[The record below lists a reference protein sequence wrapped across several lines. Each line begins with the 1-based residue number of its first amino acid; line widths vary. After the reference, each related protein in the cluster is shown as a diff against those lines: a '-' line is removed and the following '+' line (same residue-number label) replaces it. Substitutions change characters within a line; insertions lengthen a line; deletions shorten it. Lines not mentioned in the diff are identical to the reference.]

1 MNKWRNGYE
10 NESEFA
16 TTYYIQPG
24 CWMYIGGGLIDEK
37 VYATGNPPYEQIL
50 YINENNTVTQNDK
63 DPGLQ
68 VDTSGL
74 LKDGNFTYDTG
85 DKLSKE
91 KRGLI
96 IMNSKKDLNSYTVRA
111 TLGADSSKTM
121 ADYQKS
127 DYQTVLLE
135 PKYNGATIRDVNLQV
150 DGLLAHRYGR
160 GEGVYGIYSSGAMSL
175 DNLTIKSDL
184 TNAIKDSGIVNT
196 NAYFIGKGTT
206 NIGNL
211 YIDTKLDPNS
221 TTGASIA
228 HNGLYADGGAVIN
241 VTGNTYINDHIATGT
256 HEGYDN
262 KYDSNTK
269 GNVNTISKNDAVSA
283 KHGGGSTVNINAKKD
298 GTILNPKNTVQIYGN
313 LDAKEGT
320 IRVGFSGKD
329 SYWYGAGVGLI
340 NYTEATQTYG
350 DVLPDSQLQVTL
362 ADGAKWV
369 PDIMLRGKDEQ
380 GLDTR
385 SNYLSA
391 ITLDKGGTIDT
402 HAYNVHTEDKDT
414 VNNLVLYN
422 LKSNKGTFVMDASGA
437 KVNNAYRNAGT
448 DFFTIKAGS
457 GLVYVQPADIS
468 ALKGVSPDNPVR
480 FADAASGI
488 TFKAI
493 TKTSDIS
500 DGALFDYTPVI
511 DKNVVADRFSSKGN
525 DWYFV
530 DYSEN
535 PTDNIKIPVAAAS
548 AVHGDL
554 LSHRNIDTLNQRLG
568 ELRDYSDTEDG
579 VWFRMKSGETESD
592 KYGHYNYRWNFYQ
605 LGYDRTVADNQNGK
619 WHIGGAF
626 HSTMGDVDYHHGDGD
641 MRSYGGSLYAGW
653 AGSKGHYMD
662 YVLSYSHYNN
672 KYDIYHDGMKAANA
686 DYSDHA
692 WMVSAEYG
700 RKFDMGGQWFI
711 EPQSQLVYGKSGGS
725 DYTLSNGVKVHS
737 DGEDSLIGRLG
748 FRLGR
753 SFATLKGQEPN
764 QIYLKFNAL
773 HEFSG
778 DWDMDILGTDASYYQ
793 HCDGGDTWYTFGL
806 GGKVSLTDNTVFYG
820 DIEKSFGGDVT
831 TKWQFNAGLRF
842 LW

>member
-1 MNKWRNGYE
+1 MKNGRNLRRLILF
-10 NESEFA
+10 SLVA
-16 TTYYIQPG
+16 G
-24 CWMYIGGGLIDEK
+24 CTLGGLVSGD
-37 VYATGNPPYEQIL
+37 VYADGYPPYEQIL
-50 YINENNTVTQNDK
+50 YINENNTVTQHDT
-63 DPGLQ
+63 DPHLQ

-85 DKLSKE
+85 DRLSKE

-150 DGLLAHRYGR
+150 DGLLAHKYG
-160 GEGVYGIYSSGAMSL
+160 GGVGVYGIYSSGAMSL

-184 TNAIKDSGIVNT
+184 TNAIKDNGIVNT
-196 NAYFIGKGTT
+196 NAYFIYKGTT

-211 YIDTKLDPNS
+211 YIDTKLDPKS

-228 HNGLYADGGAVIN
+228 HNGLYADQGAVIN
-241 VTGNTYINDHIATGT
+241 VTGNTYINDYIATGT

-262 KYDSNTK
+262 EYEIDTK

-283 KHGGGSTVNINAKKD
+283 KHGVGSTVNINANED
-298 GTILNPKNTVQIYGN
+298 GTILNPENTVQIYGN
-313 LDAKEGT
+313 LDAKKGT

-340 NYTEATQTYG
+340 NYDEATQTYG
-350 DVLPDSQLQVTL
+350 DVRDDSRLQVTL

-369 PDIMLRGKDEQ
+369 PDIMLRGKDAQ

-391 ITLDKGGTIDT
+391 ITLDKGGIIDT

-422 LKSNKGTFVMDASGA
+422 LESHEGTVVMDASGA
-437 KVNNAYRNAGT
+437 KVNSTYRNAGT
-448 DFFTIKAGS
+448 DFFTIKDGS

-468 ALKGVSPDNPVR
+468 ALKGVNPANPVR

-511 DKNVVADRFSSKGN
+511 DKNIESERFGTNGN

-530 DYSEN
+530 DYAEN
-535 PTDNIKIPVAAAS
+535 PTDNI
-548 AVHGDL
+548 
-554 LSHRNIDTLNQRLG
+554 Q
-568 ELRDYSDTEDG
+568 
-579 VWFRMKSGETESD
+579 
-592 KYGHYNYRWNFYQ
+592 
-605 LGYDRTVADNQNGK
+605 
-619 WHIGGAF
+619 
-626 HSTMGDVDYHHGDGD
+626 
-641 MRSYGGSLYAGW
+641 
-653 AGSKGHYMD
+653 
-662 YVLSYSHYNN
+662 
-672 KYDIYHDGMKAANA
+672 
-686 DYSDHA
+686 
-692 WMVSAEYG
+692 
-700 RKFDMGGQWFI
+700 
-711 EPQSQLVYGKSGGS
+711 
-725 DYTLSNGVKVHS
+725 
-737 DGEDSLIGRLG
+737 DSCSRCL
-748 FRLGR
+748 
-753 SFATLKGQEPN
+753 
-764 QIYLKFNAL
+764 
-773 HEFSG
+773 
-778 DWDMDILGTDASYYQ
+778 
-793 HCDGGDTWYTFGL
+793 CCTW
-806 GGKVSLTDNTVFYG
+806 
-820 DIEKSFGGDVT
+820 
-831 TKWQFNAGLRF
+831 
-842 LW
+842 

>member
-1 MNKWRNGYE
+1 MKSGRNLRRLILF
-10 NESEFA
+10 SLVA
-16 TTYYIQPG
+16 G
-24 CWMYIGGGLIDEK
+24 CALGGLGSGD
-37 VYATGNPPYEQIL
+37 VYAAGEPPYEQIL
-50 YINENNTVTQNDK
+50 YIKGDDTVTQNDT
-63 DPGLQ
+63 DPSLQ

-91 KRGLI
+91 KRGLV
-96 IMNSKKDLNSYTVRA
+96 IMNSKKNLNSYTVRA
-111 TLGADSSKTM
+111 TLGADSSMTM
-121 ADYQKS
+121 ADYGKS
-127 DYQTVLLE
+127 DYQTILLE
-135 PKYNGATIRDVNLQV
+135 SGNTAIHDVNLQV
-150 DGLLAHRYGR
+150 DGLLSHRYG
-160 GEGVYGIYSSGAMSL
+160 GSGVYGIYSGGGNQF

-184 TNAIKDSGIVNT
+184 KNAIKDSGIVNT
-196 NAYFIGKGTT
+196 NAYFIGKETT
-206 NIGNL
+206 QIGNL
-211 YIDTKLDPNS
+211 YIDTKLDPNN
-221 TTGASIA
+221 TTGRSIA
-228 HNGLYADGGAVIN
+228 HNGLYADQGAVIN

-256 HEGYDN
+256 HDGYDN
-262 KYDSNTK
+262 EYDIDTK

-283 KHGGGSTVNINAKKD
+283 KHGGGSTININAKED
-298 GTILNPKNTVQIYGN
+298 GTILNPDNTVQIYGN
-313 LDAKEGT
+313 LDAKAGT
-320 IRVGFSGKD
+320 IRIGFSGKD

-340 NYTEATQTYG
+340 NYDEATQTYG
-350 DVLPDSQLQVTL
+350 AVRDDSQLQVTL

-369 PDIMLRGKDEQ
+369 PDIMLRGKDAQ

-391 ITLDKGGTIDT
+391 ITLDKGGIIDT
-402 HAYNVHTEDKDT
+402 HAYNVHTEDTDT
-414 VNNLVLYN
+414 VNTLVLYN
-422 LKSNKGTFVMDASGA
+422 LKSNEGTVVMDASGA
-437 KVNNAYRNAGT
+437 KVNSTYRNAGT
-448 DFFTIKAGS
+448 DFFTIKDGS

-511 DKNVVADRFSSKGN
+511 DKNVVSDRFGTNGN

-535 PTDNIKIPVAAAS
+535 PTDNIKVPVAAAS
-548 AVHGDL
+548 AIHGDL
-554 LSHRNIDTLNQRLG
+554 LSHRKIDTLNQRLG

-605 LGYDRTVADNQNGK
+605 LGYDRTVADHQNGK

-626 HSTMGDVDYHHGDGD
+626 HSAMGDVDYHHGDGD

-672 KYDIYHDGMKAANA
+672 KYNIYHDGMKAADA

-700 RKFDMGGQWFI
+700 RKFDMGGEWFI

-753 SFATLKGQEPN
+753 SFATPKGQEPN
-764 QIYLKFNAL
+764 QIYVKFNAL

-778 DWDMDILGTDASYYQ
+778 DWDMALWGTDASYYQ

-806 GGKVSLTDNTVFYG
+806 GGKVSLTDNTVLYG
-820 DIEKSFGGDVT
+820 DVEKSFGGDVT

>member
-1 MNKWRNGYE
+1 MHMKSGRNLRRLILF
-10 NESEFA
+10 SLVA
-16 TTYYIQPG
+16 G
-24 CWMYIGGGLIDEK
+24 CTLGGLGSVD
-37 VYATGNPPYEQIL
+37 VYADGYPPYEQIL
-50 YINENNTVTQNDK
+50 YINENNTVTQHDT
-63 DPGLQ
+63 DPNLK

-91 KRGLI
+91 KRGLV
-96 IMNSKKDLNSYTVRA
+96 IMNSKKNLNSYTVRA
-111 TLGADSSKTM
+111 TLGADSSMTM
-121 ADYQKS
+121 ADYGNS
-127 DYQTVLLE
+127 DYQTILLE
-135 PKYNGATIRDVNLQV
+135 SGNTAIHDVNLQV
-150 DGLLAHRYGR
+150 DGLLSHRYG
-160 GEGVYGIYSSGAMSL
+160 GSGVYGIYSGGGNQF

-184 TNAIKDSGIVNT
+184 KNAIKDSGIVNT

-206 NIGNL
+206 QIGNL
-211 YIDTKLDPNS
+211 YIDTKLDPNN
-221 TTGASIA
+221 TTGRSIA
-228 HNGLYADGGAVIN
+228 HNGLYADQGAVIN

-256 HEGYDN
+256 HDGYDN
-262 KYDSNTK
+262 EYDIDTK

-283 KHGGGSTVNINAKKD
+283 KHGGGSTININAKED
-298 GTILNPKNTVQIYGN
+298 GTILNPDNTVQIYGN
-313 LDAKEGT
+313 LDAKAGT
-320 IRVGFSGKD
+320 IRIGFSGKD

-340 NYTEATQTYG
+340 NYDEATQTYG
-350 DVLPDSQLQVTL
+350 AVRDDSQLQVTL

-369 PDIMLRGKDEQ
+369 PDIMLRGKDAQ

-391 ITLDKGGTIDT
+391 ITLDKGGIIDT
-402 HAYNVHTEDKDT
+402 HAYNVHTEDTDT

-422 LKSNKGTFVMDASGA
+422 LKSNEGTVVMDASGA
-437 KVNNAYRNAGT
+437 KVNSAYRNAGT
-448 DFFTIKAGS
+448 DFFTIKDGS

-511 DKNVVADRFSSKGN
+511 DKNVVPTTFGTQGN

-535 PTDNIKIPVAAAS
+535 PTDNIKVPVAAAS

-605 LGYDRTVADNQNGK
+605 LGYDRTVADHQNGK

-626 HSTMGDVDYHHGDGD
+626 HSAMGDVDYHHGDGD

-672 KYDIYHDGMKAANA
+672 KYNIYHDGMKAADA

-753 SFATLKGQEPN
+753 SFATPKGQEPN
-764 QIYLKFNAL
+764 QIYVKFNVL

-778 DWDMDILGTDASYYQ
+778 DWDMALWGTDASYYQ

-806 GGKVSLTDNTVFYG
+806 GGKVSLTDNTVLYG
-820 DIEKSFGGDVT
+820 DVEKSFGGDVT

>member
-1 MNKWRNGYE
+1 MKSGRNLRRLILF
-10 NESEFA
+10 SLVA
-16 TTYYIQPG
+16 G
-24 CWMYIGGGLIDEK
+24 CALGGLGSGD
-37 VYATGNPPYEQIL
+37 VYAAGEPPYEQIL
-50 YINENNTVTQNDK
+50 YIKGDDTVTQNDT
-63 DPGLQ
+63 DPSLQ

-91 KRGLI
+91 KRGLV
-96 IMNSKKDLNSYTVRA
+96 IMNSKKNLNSYTVRA
-111 TLGADSSKTM
+111 TLGADSSMTM
-121 ADYQKS
+121 ADYGKS
-127 DYQTVLLE
+127 DYQTILLE
-135 PKYNGATIRDVNLQV
+135 SGNTAIHDVNLQV
-150 DGLLAHRYGR
+150 DGLLSHRYG
-160 GEGVYGIYSSGAMSL
+160 GSGVYGIYSGGGNQF

-184 TNAIKDSGIVNT
+184 KNAIKDSGIVNT

-206 NIGNL
+206 QIGNL
-211 YIDTKLDPNS
+211 YIDTKLDPNN
-221 TTGASIA
+221 TTGRSIA
-228 HNGLYADGGAVIN
+228 HNGLYADQGAVIN

-256 HEGYDN
+256 HDGYDN
-262 KYDSNTK
+262 EYDIDTK

-283 KHGGGSTVNINAKKD
+283 KQGSGSTININAKED
-298 GTILNPKNTVQIYGN
+298 GTILNPDNTVQIYGN
-313 LDAKEGT
+313 LDAKKGT

-340 NYTEATQTYG
+340 NYDEATQTYG
-350 DVLPDSQLQVTL
+350 AVRNDSHLQVTL

-369 PDIMLRGKDEQ
+369 PDIMLRGKDAQE
-380 GLDTR
+380 LDTR
-385 SNYLSA
+385 SNYPSA
-391 ITLDKGGTIDT
+391 ITLDKGGIIDT
-402 HAYNVHTEDKDT
+402 HAYNVHTGDKDT

-422 LKSNKGTFVMDASGA
+422 LKSNEGTVVMDASGA
-437 KVNNAYRNAGT
+437 KVNSTYRNAGT
-448 DFFTIKAGS
+448 DFFTIKDGS

-480 FADAASGI
+480 FADAAAGI

-500 DGALFDYTPVI
+500 DGALFDYTPII
-511 DKNVVADRFSSKGN
+511 DKNIVSGRFGTNGN

-535 PTDNIKIPVAAAS
+535 PTDNIKVPVAAAS
-548 AVHGDL
+548 AIHGDL

-605 LGYDRTVADNQNGK
+605 LGYDRTVADHQNGK

-626 HSTMGDVDYHHGDGD
+626 HSAMGDVDYHHGDGD

-672 KYDIYHDGMKAANA
+672 KYNIYHDGMKAADA

-725 DYTLSNGVKVHS
+725 DYTLSNGVKVHD

-748 FRLGR
+748 FRLGK
-753 SFATLKGQEPN
+753 SFATPKGQEPN
-764 QIYLKFNAL
+764 QIYLKFNVL

-778 DWDMDILGTDASYYQ
+778 DWDMALWGTDASYYQ

-820 DIEKSFGGDVT
+820 DVEKSFGGDVT

>member
-1 MNKWRNGYE
+1 MKDKRNLRRLILF
-10 NESEFA
+10 SLVA
-16 TTYYIQPG
+16 G
-24 CWMYIGGGLIDEK
+24 CALGGLGSGD
-37 VYATGNPPYEQIL
+37 VYAAGEPPYEQIL
-50 YINENNTVTQNDK
+50 YIKGDDTVTQNDT
-63 DPGLQ
+63 DPSLQ

-91 KRGLI
+91 KRGLV
-96 IMNSKKDLNSYTVRA
+96 IMNSKKNLNSYTVRA
-111 TLGADSSKTM
+111 TLGADSSMTM
-121 ADYQKS
+121 ADYGKS
-127 DYQTVLLE
+127 DYQTILLE
-135 PKYNGATIRDVNLQV
+135 SGNTAIHDVNLQV
-150 DGLLAHRYGR
+150 DGLLSHRYG
-160 GEGVYGIYSSGAMSL
+160 GSGVYGIYSGGGNQF

-184 TNAIKDSGIVNT
+184 KNAIKDSGIVNT

-206 NIGNL
+206 QIGNL
-211 YIDTKLDPNS
+211 YIDTKLDPNN
-221 TTGASIA
+221 TTGRSIA
-228 HNGLYADGGAVIN
+228 HNGLYADQGAVIN

-256 HEGYDN
+256 HDGYDN
-262 KYDSNTK
+262 EYDIDTK

-283 KHGGGSTVNINAKKD
+283 KHGSGSTININAKED
-298 GTILNPKNTVQIYGN
+298 GTILNPEKTVQIYGN
-313 LDAKEGT
+313 LDAKAGT

-340 NYTEATQTYG
+340 KYDEATQTYG
-350 DVLPDSQLQVTL
+350 AVRDDSQLQVTL

-369 PDIMLRGKDEQ
+369 PDIMMRGKDAQ

-391 ITLDKGGTIDT
+391 ITLDKGGIIDT
-402 HAYNVHTEDKDT
+402 HAYNVHTEDTDT

-422 LKSNKGTFVMDASGA
+422 LKSNEGTVVMDASGA
-437 KVNNAYRNAGT
+437 KVNSTYRNAGT
-448 DFFTIKAGS
+448 DFFTIKDGS

-480 FADAASGI
+480 FADATAGI

-493 TKTSDIS
+493 TKASDIS

-511 DKNVVADRFSSKGN
+511 DKNVVSDRFGTNGN

-535 PTDNIKIPVAAAS
+535 PTDNIKVPVAAAS

-605 LGYDRTVADNQNGK
+605 LGYDRTVADHQNGK

-626 HSTMGDVDYHHGDGD
+626 HSAMGDVDYHHGDGD

-662 YVLSYSHYNN
+662 YVLSYSHYDN
-672 KYDIYHDGMKAANA
+672 KYNIYHDGMKAADA

-692 WMVSAEYG
+692 WMFSAEYG
-700 RKFDMGGQWFI
+700 RKFDMGGEWFI

-725 DYTLSNGVKVHS
+725 DYTLSNGVKVHD

-748 FRLGR
+748 FRLGK
-753 SFATLKGQEPN
+753 SFATPKGQEPN

-778 DWDMDILGTDASYYQ
+778 DWDMALWGTDASYYQ

-806 GGKVSLTDNTVFYG
+806 GGKVSLTDNAVFYG
-820 DIEKSFGGDVT
+820 DVEKSFGGDVT

>member
-1 MNKWRNGYE
+1 MKNGRNLRRLILF
-10 NESEFA
+10 SLVA
-16 TTYYIQPG
+16 G
-24 CWMYIGGGLIDEK
+24 CTLGGLVSGD
-37 VYATGNPPYEQIL
+37 VYADGYPPYEQIL
-50 YINENNTVTQNDK
+50 YINENNTVTQHDTA
-63 DPGLQ
+63 PHLQ

-85 DKLSKE
+85 DRLSKE

-135 PKYNGATIRDVNLQV
+135 PKYNDATIRDVNLQV
-150 DGLLAHRYGR
+150 DGLLAHKYG
-160 GEGVYGIYSSGAMSL
+160 GGVGVYGIYSSGAMSL

-228 HNGLYADGGAVIN
+228 HNGLYADHADQADQGAVIN
-241 VTGNTYINDHIATGT
+241 VTGNTYINDYIATGT

-262 KYDSNTK
+262 EYEIDTK

-283 KHGGGSTVNINAKKD
+283 KHGGGSTVNINANED
-298 GTILNPKNTVQIYGN
+298 GTILNPENTVQIYGN
-313 LDAKEGT
+313 LDAKKGT

-340 NYTEATQTYG
+340 NYDEATQTYG
-350 DVLPDSQLQVTL
+350 DVRDDSQLQVTL

-369 PDIMLRGKDEQ
+369 PDIMLRGKDAQ

-391 ITLDKGGTIDT
+391 ITLDKGGIIDT

-422 LKSNKGTFVMDASGA
+422 LKSHEGTVVMDASGA
-437 KVNNAYRNAGT
+437 KVNSTYRNAGT
-448 DFFTIKAGS
+448 DFFTIKDGS

-480 FADAASGI
+480 FADAAAGI

-511 DKNVVADRFSSKGN
+511 DKNIVSDRFGTNGN

-530 DYSEN
+530 DYAEN
-535 PTDNIKIPVAAAS
+535 RRIIS
-548 AVHGDL
+548 
-554 LSHRNIDTLNQRLG
+554 
-568 ELRDYSDTEDG
+568 
-579 VWFRMKSGETESD
+579 
-592 KYGHYNYRWNFYQ
+592 
-605 LGYDRTVADNQNGK
+605 
-619 WHIGGAF
+619 
-626 HSTMGDVDYHHGDGD
+626 
-641 MRSYGGSLYAGW
+641 
-653 AGSKGHYMD
+653 
-662 YVLSYSHYNN
+662 
-672 KYDIYHDGMKAANA
+672 
-686 DYSDHA
+686 
-692 WMVSAEYG
+692 
-700 RKFDMGGQWFI
+700 
-711 EPQSQLVYGKSGGS
+711 
-725 DYTLSNGVKVHS
+725 
-737 DGEDSLIGRLG
+737 
-748 FRLGR
+748 
-753 SFATLKGQEPN
+753 
-764 QIYLKFNAL
+764 
-773 HEFSG
+773 
-778 DWDMDILGTDASYYQ
+778 
-793 HCDGGDTWYTFGL
+793 
-806 GGKVSLTDNTVFYG
+806 
-820 DIEKSFGGDVT
+820 
-831 TKWQFNAGLRF
+831 RF
-842 LW
+842 L

>member
-1 MNKWRNGYE
+1 MHMKNGRNLRRLILF
-10 NESEFA
+10 SLVA
-16 TTYYIQPG
+16 G
-24 CWMYIGGGLIDEK
+24 CTLGGLVSGD
-37 VYATGNPPYEQIL
+37 VYANENPPYEQIL
-50 YINENNTVTQNDK
+50 HINEDNTVTQDK
-63 DPGLQ
+63 DPYPK

-96 IMNSKKDLNSYTVRA
+96 IWNSQKNLKSYKVHA
-111 TLGADSSKTM
+111 TLGADSSKTVN
-121 ADYQKS
+121 DYKKS

-135 PKYNGATIRDVNLQV
+135 PTCDGTTIHDVNLQV
-150 DGLLAHRYGR
+150 DGLLAHRYG
-160 GEGVYGIYSSGAMSL
+160 GNGVYGIYSGGAMSL
-175 DNLTIKSDL
+175 DNLAIKSDL

-221 TTGASIA
+221 TTGLSIA
-228 HNGLYADGGAVIN
+228 HNGLYADYGAVIN
-241 VTGNTYINDHIATGT
+241 VTGNTYINDYIATGT

-262 KYDSNTK
+262 EYVIDTK
-269 GNVNTISKNDAVSA
+269 GSVNTISKNDAVSA
-283 KHGGGSTVNINAKKD
+283 KHGDGSTVNINANED
-298 GTILNPKNTVQIYGN
+298 GTILNPENTVQIYGN

-340 NYTEATQTYG
+340 NYDEATQTYG
-350 DVLPDSQLQVTL
+350 DVRGDSWLQVTL

-391 ITLDKGGTIDT
+391 ITLDKGGIIDT

-422 LKSNKGTFVMDASGA
+422 LKSNEGTFVMDASGA
-437 KVNNAYRNAGT
+437 KVNSTYRNAGT
-448 DFFTIKAGS
+448 DFFTIKDGS

-511 DKNVVADRFSSKGN
+511 DKNIVSDRFGTNGN

-535 PTDNIKIPVAAAS
+535 PTDNIKIPVVAAS

-605 LGYDRTVADNQNGK
+605 FGYDRTVADKQNGK

-672 KYDIYHDGMKAANA
+672 KYNVYHDGIKAADA

-700 RKFDMGGQWFI
+700 RKIDMGGKWFI

-725 DYTLSNGVKVHS
+725 DYTLSNGVKVHD

-748 FRLGR
+748 FRLGK
-753 SFATLKGQEPN
+753 SFATAKGQEPN

-778 DWDMDILGTDASYYQ
+778 DWDMALRGTDASYYQ
-793 HCDGGDTWYTFGL
+793 HCDGGDTWYTFGI

-820 DIEKSFGGDVT
+820 DVEKSFGGDVT

>member
-1 MNKWRNGYE
+1 MHMKNGRNLRRLILF
-10 NESEFA
+10 SLVA
-16 TTYYIQPG
+16 G
-24 CWMYIGGGLIDEK
+24 CTLGGLVSGD
-37 VYATGNPPYEQIL
+37 VYANENPPYEQIL
-50 YINENNTVTQNDK
+50 HINEDNTVTQDK
-63 DPGLQ
+63 DPYPK

-96 IMNSKKDLNSYTVRA
+96 IWNSQKNLKSYKVHA
-111 TLGADSSKTM
+111 TLGADSSKTVN
-121 ADYQKS
+121 DYKKS

-135 PKYNGATIRDVNLQV
+135 PTCDGTTIHDVNLQV
-150 DGLLAHRYGR
+150 DGLLAHRYG
-160 GEGVYGIYSSGAMSL
+160 GNGVYGIYSGGAMSL
-175 DNLTIKSDL
+175 DNLAIKSDL

-221 TTGASIA
+221 TTGLSIA
-228 HNGLYADGGAVIN
+228 HNGLYADQGAVIN
-241 VTGNTYINDHIATGT
+241 VTGNTYINDYIATGT

-262 KYDSNTK
+262 EYVIDTK
-269 GNVNTISKNDAVSA
+269 GSVNTISKNDAVSA
-283 KHGGGSTVNINAKKD
+283 KHGDGSTVNINANED
-298 GTILNPKNTVQIYGN
+298 GTILNPENTVQIYGN

-340 NYTEATQTYG
+340 NYDEATQTYG
-350 DVLPDSQLQVTL
+350 DVRGDSWLQVTL

-391 ITLDKGGTIDT
+391 ITLDKGGIIDT

-422 LKSNKGTFVMDASGA
+422 LKSNEGTFVMDASGA
-437 KVNNAYRNAGT
+437 KVNSTYRNAGT
-448 DFFTIKAGS
+448 DFFTIKDGS

-511 DKNVVADRFSSKGN
+511 DKNIVSDRFGTNGN

-535 PTDNIKIPVAAAS
+535 PTDNIKIPVVAAS

-605 LGYDRTVADNQNGK
+605 FGYDQTVADKQNGK

-672 KYDIYHDGMKAANA
+672 KYNVYHDGIKAADA

-700 RKFDMGGQWFI
+700 RKIDMGGKWFI

-725 DYTLSNGVKVHS
+725 DYTLSNGVKVHD

-748 FRLGR
+748 FRLGK
-753 SFATLKGQEPN
+753 SFATAKGQEPN

-778 DWDMDILGTDASYYQ
+778 DWDMALRGTDASYYQ
-793 HCDGGDTWYTFGL
+793 HCDGGDTWYTFGI

-820 DIEKSFGGDVT
+820 DVEKSFGGDVT

>member
-1 MNKWRNGYE
+1 MKSGRNLRRLILF
-10 NESEFA
+10 SLVA
-16 TTYYIQPG
+16 G
-24 CWMYIGGGLIDEK
+24 CTLGGLGSGD
-37 VYATGNPPYEQIL
+37 VYAAGEPPYEQIL
-50 YINENNTVTQNDK
+50 YINGDDTVTQNDK
-63 DPGLQ
+63 DPSLQ

-121 ADYQKS
+121 TDYGKS
-127 DYQTVLLE
+127 DYQTILLE
-135 PKYNGATIRDVNLQV
+135 SGNTAIHDVNLQV
-150 DGLLAHRYGR
+150 DGLLSHRYG
-160 GEGVYGIYSSGAMSL
+160 GSGVYGIYSGGGNQF
-175 DNLTIKSDL
+175 DNLMIKSDL
-184 TNAIKDSGIVNT
+184 KNAIKDSGIVNT

-206 NIGNL
+206 QIGNL
-211 YIDTKLDPNS
+211 YIDTKLDPNN
-221 TTGASIA
+221 TTGRSIA
-228 HNGLYADGGAVIN
+228 HNGLYADQGAVIN

-256 HEGYDN
+256 HDGYDN
-262 KYDSNTK
+262 EYDIDTK

-283 KHGGGSTVNINAKKD
+283 KHGGGSTININAKED
-298 GTILNPKNTVQIYGN
+298 GTILNPDNTVQIYGN
-313 LDAKEGT
+313 LDAKAGT
-320 IRVGFSGKD
+320 IRIGFSGKD
-329 SYWYGAGVGLI
+329 SYWYGVGVGLI
-340 NYTEATQTYG
+340 NYDEATQTYG
-350 DVLPDSQLQVTL
+350 AVRDDSQLQVTL

-369 PDIMLRGKDEQ
+369 PDIMLRGKDAQ

-391 ITLDKGGTIDT
+391 ITLDKGGIIDT
-402 HAYNVHTEDKDT
+402 HAYNVHTGDKDT

-422 LKSNKGTFVMDASGA
+422 LKSNEGTVVMDASGA
-437 KVNNAYRNAGT
+437 KVNSTYRNAGT
-448 DFFTIKAGS
+448 DFFTIKDGS
-457 GLVYVQPADIS
+457 GLVYVQPADVS
-468 ALKGVSPDNPVR
+468 ALKGISPDNPVR
-480 FADAASGI
+480 FADAAADI
-488 TFKAI
+488 TFKAV

-511 DKNVVADRFSSKGN
+511 DKNAVSTTFGTQGN

-535 PTDNIKIPVAAAS
+535 PTDNIKVPVAAAS

-592 KYGHYNYRWNFYQ
+592 QYGHYNYRWNFYQ
-605 LGYDRTVADNQNGK
+605 LGYDRTVADHQNGK

-626 HSTMGDVDYHHGDGD
+626 HSAMGDVDYHHGDGD

-672 KYDIYHDGMKAANA
+672 KYNIYHDGMKAADA
-686 DYSDHA
+686 DYSDHD

-700 RKFDMGGQWFI
+700 RKFDMGGEWFI

-748 FRLGR
+748 FRLGK
-753 SFATLKGQEPN
+753 SFATPKGQEPN
-764 QIYLKFNAL
+764 QIYLKFNVL

-778 DWDMDILGTDASYYQ
+778 DWDMALWGTDVSYYQ

-806 GGKVSLTDNTVFYG
+806 GGKVSLTDNTVLYG
-820 DIEKSFGGDVT
+820 DVEKSFGGDVT

>member
-1 MNKWRNGYE
+1 MKDKRNLRRLILF
-10 NESEFA
+10 SLVA
-16 TTYYIQPG
+16 G
-24 CWMYIGGGLIDEK
+24 CALGGLGSGD
-37 VYATGNPPYEQIL
+37 VYAAGEPPYEQIL
-50 YINENNTVTQNDK
+50 YIKGDDTVTQNDK
-63 DPGLQ
+63 DPSLQ

-74 LKDGNFTYDTG
+74 LKDGNFTYNTG

-91 KRGLI
+91 KRGLV
-96 IMNSKKDLNSYTVRA
+96 IMNSKKNLNSYTVRA
-111 TLGADSSKTM
+111 TLGADSSMTM
-121 ADYQKS
+121 ADYGKS
-127 DYQTVLLE
+127 DYQTILLE
-135 PKYNGATIRDVNLQV
+135 SGNTAIHDVNLQV
-150 DGLLAHRYGR
+150 NGLLSHRYG
-160 GEGVYGIYSSGAMSL
+160 GSGVYGIYSGGGNQF

-184 TNAIKDSGIVNT
+184 KNAIKDSGIVNT
-196 NAYFIGKGTT
+196 NAYFIGKETT
-206 NIGNL
+206 QIGNL
-211 YIDTKLDPNS
+211 YIDTKLDPNN
-221 TTGASIA
+221 TTGRSIA
-228 HNGLYADGGAVIN
+228 HNGLYADQGAVIN

-256 HEGYDN
+256 HDGYDN
-262 KYDSNTK
+262 EYDIDTK

-283 KHGGGSTVNINAKKD
+283 KHGGGSTININAKED
-298 GTILNPKNTVQIYGN
+298 GTILNPDNTVQIYGN
-313 LDAKEGT
+313 LDAKAGT
-320 IRVGFSGKD
+320 IRIGFSGKD

-340 NYTEATQTYG
+340 NYDEATQTYG
-350 DVLPDSQLQVTL
+350 SVLDDSRLQVML

-369 PDIMLRGKDEQ
+369 PDIMLRGKDAQ

-391 ITLDKGGTIDT
+391 ITLDKGGIIDT
-402 HAYNVHTEDKDT
+402 HAYNVHTGDTDT

-422 LKSNKGTFVMDASGA
+422 LKSNEGTVVMDASGA
-437 KVNNAYRNAGT
+437 KVNSTYRNAGT
-448 DFFTIKAGS
+448 DFFTIKDGS
-457 GLVYVQPADIS
+457 GLVYVQPADVS

-480 FADAASGI
+480 FADATKDI

-511 DKNVVADRFSSKGN
+511 DKNVVSDRFGTNGN

-535 PTDNIKIPVAAAS
+535 PTDNVKVPVAAAS

-605 LGYDRTVADNQNGK
+605 LGYDRTLGDQQNGK

-626 HSTMGDVDYHHGDGD
+626 HSAMGDVDYHHGDGD

-672 KYDIYHDGMKAANA
+672 KYNIYHDGMKAADA

-692 WMVSAEYG
+692 WMFSAEYG
-700 RKFDMGGQWFI
+700 RKFDMGGEWFI

-725 DYTLSNGVKVHS
+725 DYTLSNGVKVHD

-748 FRLGR
+748 FRLGK
-753 SFATLKGQEPN
+753 SFATPKGQEPN

-778 DWDMDILGTDASYYQ
+778 DWDMALWGTDASYYQ

-806 GGKVSLTDNTVFYG
+806 GGKVSLTDNAVFYG
-820 DIEKSFGGDVT
+820 DVEKSFGGDVT

>member
-1 MNKWRNGYE
+1 MKNKQNWRRLILF
-10 NESEFA
+10 SLVA
-16 TTYYIQPG
+16 G
-24 CWMYIGGGLIDEK
+24 CTMGGLGSGD
-37 VYATGNPPYEQIL
+37 VYAAGGPPYEQIL
-50 YINENNTVTQNDK
+50 YINGDDTVTQNDK
-63 DPGLQ
+63 DPSLQ

-74 LKDGNFTYDTG
+74 LKDENFTYDTG

-91 KRGLI
+91 KRGLV
-96 IMNSKKDLNSYTVRA
+96 IMNSKKNLNSYTVRA
-111 TLGADSSKTM
+111 TLGADSSMTM
-121 ADYQKS
+121 DDYGKS
-127 DYQTVLLE
+127 DYQTILLE
-135 PKYNGATIRDVNLQV
+135 SGNTAIHDVNLQV
-150 DGLLAHRYGR
+150 DGLLSHRYG
-160 GEGVYGIYSSGAMSL
+160 GSGVYGIYSGGGNQF

-184 TNAIKDSGIVNT
+184 KNAIKDSGIVNT

-206 NIGNL
+206 QIGNL
-211 YIDTKLDPNS
+211 YIDTKLDPNN
-221 TTGASIA
+221 TTGRSIA
-228 HNGLYADGGAVIN
+228 HNGLYADQGAVIN

-256 HEGYDN
+256 HDGYDN
-262 KYDSNTK
+262 EYDIDTK

-283 KHGGGSTVNINAKKD
+283 KHGGGSTININAKED
-298 GTILNPKNTVQIYGN
+298 GTILNPENTVQIYGN
-313 LDAKEGT
+313 LDAKKGT
-320 IRVGFSGKD
+320 IRIGFSGKD

-340 NYTEATQTYG
+340 NYDEATQTYG
-350 DVLPDSQLQVTL
+350 AVRNDSHLQVTL

-369 PDIMLRGKDEQ
+369 PDIMLRGKDAQ

-391 ITLDKGGTIDT
+391 ITLDKGGIIDT
-402 HAYNVHTEDKDT
+402 HAYNVHTGDKDT

-422 LKSNKGTFVMDASGA
+422 LKSNEGTVVMDASGA
-437 KVNNAYRNAGT
+437 KVNSTYRNAGT
-448 DFFTIKAGS
+448 DFFTIKDGS
-457 GLVYVQPADIS
+457 GMVYVQPADVS

-480 FADAASGI
+480 FADAVSGI
-488 TFKAI
+488 AFKAI

-511 DKNVVADRFSSKGN
+511 DKNVVSTTFGTQGN

-535 PTDNIKIPVAAAS
+535 PTDNIKVPVAAAS

-554 LSHRNIDTLNQRLG
+554 LAHRQIDTLNQRLG
-568 ELRDYSDTEDG
+568 ELRDYGDTEDG

-605 LGYDRTVADNQNGK
+605 LGYDRTVADQQNGK

-626 HSTMGDVDYHHGDGD
+626 HSAMGDVDYHHGDGD

-672 KYDIYHDGMKAANA
+672 KYNIYHDGMKAADA

-700 RKFDMGGQWFI
+700 RKFNMGGQWFI

-748 FRLGR
+748 FRMGR
-753 SFATLKGQEPN
+753 SFATAKGQEPN

-778 DWDMDILGTDASYYQ
+778 DWDMALWGTDASYHQ

-806 GGKVSLTDNTVFYG
+806 GGKVSLTDNFVFYG
-820 DIEKSFGGDVT
+820 DVEKSFGGDVT

>member
-1 MNKWRNGYE
+1 MKSGRNLRRLILF
-10 NESEFA
+10 SLVA
-16 TTYYIQPG
+16 G
-24 CWMYIGGGLIDEK
+24 CTLGGLGSVD
-37 VYATGNPPYEQIL
+37 VYAAGEPPYEQIL
-50 YINENNTVTQNDK
+50 YIKGDDTVTQNDT
-63 DPGLQ
+63 DPSLQ

-91 KRGLI
+91 KRGLV
-96 IMNSKKDLNSYTVRA
+96 IMNSKKNLNSYTVRA
-111 TLGADSSKTM
+111 TLGADSSMTM
-121 ADYQKS
+121 ADYGKS
-127 DYQTVLLE
+127 DYQTILLE
-135 PKYNGATIRDVNLQV
+135 SGNTAIHDVNLQV
-150 DGLLAHRYGR
+150 DGLLSHRYG
-160 GEGVYGIYSSGAMSL
+160 GSGVYGIYSGGGNQF

-184 TNAIKDSGIVNT
+184 KNAIKDSGIVNT

-206 NIGNL
+206 QIGNL
-211 YIDTKLDPNS
+211 YIDTKLDPNN
-221 TTGASIA
+221 TTGRSIA
-228 HNGLYADGGAVIN
+228 HNGLYADQGAVIN

-256 HEGYDN
+256 HDGYDN
-262 KYDSNTK
+262 EYDIDTK

-283 KHGGGSTVNINAKKD
+283 KHGGGSTININAKED
-298 GTILNPKNTVQIYGN
+298 GTILNPDNTVHIYGN
-313 LDAKEGT
+313 LDAKAGT
-320 IRVGFSGKD
+320 IRIGFSGKD

-340 NYTEATQTYG
+340 NYDEATQTYG
-350 DVLPDSQLQVTL
+350 AVRDDSQLQVTL

-369 PDIMLRGKDEQ
+369 PDIMLRGKDAQ

-391 ITLDKGGTIDT
+391 ITLDKGGIIDT
-402 HAYNVHTEDKDT
+402 HAYNVHTEDTDT

-422 LKSNKGTFVMDASGA
+422 LKSNEGTVVMDASGA
-437 KVNNAYRNAGT
+437 KVNGAYRNAGT
-448 DFFTIKAGS
+448 DFFTIKDGS

-511 DKNVVADRFSSKGN
+511 DKNVVSDRFGTNGN

-535 PTDNIKIPVAAAS
+535 PTDNIKVPVAAAS

-592 KYGHYNYRWNFYQ
+592 KYGHYNYRWDFYQ
-605 LGYDRTVADNQNGK
+605 LGYDRTVADHQNGK

-626 HSTMGDVDYHHGDGD
+626 HSAMGDVDYHHGDGD

-662 YVLSYSHYNN
+662 YVLSYSHYDN
-672 KYDIYHDGMKAANA
+672 KYNIYHDGMKAADA

-753 SFATLKGQEPN
+753 SFATPKGQEPN
-764 QIYLKFNAL
+764 QIYVKFNVL

-778 DWDMDILGTDASYYQ
+778 DWDMALWGTDASYYQ

-806 GGKVSLTDNTVFYG
+806 GGKVSLTDNTVLYG
-820 DIEKSFGGDVT
+820 DVEKSFGGDVT

>member
-1 MNKWRNGYE
+1 MKDKRNLRRLILF
-10 NESEFA
+10 SLVA
-16 TTYYIQPG
+16 G
-24 CWMYIGGGLIDEK
+24 CALGGLGSGD
-37 VYATGNPPYEQIL
+37 VYAAGEPPYEQIL
-50 YINENNTVTQNDK
+50 YIKGDDTVTQNDK
-63 DPGLQ
+63 DPSLQ

-74 LKDGNFTYDTG
+74 LKDGNFTYNTG

-91 KRGLI
+91 KRGLV
-96 IMNSKKDLNSYTVRA
+96 IMNSKKNLNSYTVRA
-111 TLGADSSKTM
+111 TLGADSSMTM
-121 ADYQKS
+121 ADYGKS
-127 DYQTVLLE
+127 DYQTILLE
-135 PKYNGATIRDVNLQV
+135 SGNTAIHDVNLQV
-150 DGLLAHRYGR
+150 DGLLSHRYG
-160 GEGVYGIYSSGAMSL
+160 GSGVYGIYSGGGNQF

-184 TNAIKDSGIVNT
+184 KNAIKDSGIVNT
-196 NAYFIGKGTT
+196 NAYFIGKETT
-206 NIGNL
+206 QIGNL
-211 YIDTKLDPNS
+211 YIDTKLDPNN
-221 TTGASIA
+221 TTGRSIA
-228 HNGLYADGGAVIN
+228 HNGLYADQGAVIN

-256 HEGYDN
+256 HDGYDN
-262 KYDSNTK
+262 EYDIDTK

-283 KHGGGSTVNINAKKD
+283 KHGGGSTININAKED
-298 GTILNPKNTVQIYGN
+298 GTILNPDNTVQIYGN
-313 LDAKEGT
+313 LDAKAGT
-320 IRVGFSGKD
+320 IRIGFSGKD

-340 NYTEATQTYG
+340 NYDEATQTYG
-350 DVLPDSQLQVTL
+350 SVLDDSRLQVML

-369 PDIMLRGKDEQ
+369 PDIMLRGKDAQ

-391 ITLDKGGTIDT
+391 ITLDKGGIIDT
-402 HAYNVHTEDKDT
+402 HAYNVHTGDTDT

-422 LKSNKGTFVMDASGA
+422 LKSNEGTVVMDASGA
-437 KVNNAYRNAGT
+437 KVNSTYRNAGT
-448 DFFTIKAGS
+448 DFFTIKDGS
-457 GLVYVQPADIS
+457 GLVYVQPADVS

-480 FADAASGI
+480 FADATKDI

-511 DKNVVADRFSSKGN
+511 DKNVVSDRFGTNGN

-535 PTDNIKIPVAAAS
+535 PTDNVKVPVAAAS

-605 LGYDRTVADNQNGK
+605 LGYDRTLGDQQNGK

-626 HSTMGDVDYHHGDGD
+626 HSAMGDVDYHHGDGD

-672 KYDIYHDGMKAANA
+672 KYNIYHDGMKAADA

-692 WMVSAEYG
+692 WMFSTEYG
-700 RKFDMGGQWFI
+700 RKFDMGGEWFI

-725 DYTLSNGVKVHS
+725 DYTLSNGVKVHD

-748 FRLGR
+748 FRLGK
-753 SFATLKGQEPN
+753 SFATPKGQEPN

-778 DWDMDILGTDASYYQ
+778 DWDMALWGTDASYYQ

-806 GGKVSLTDNTVFYG
+806 GGKVSLTDNAVFYG
-820 DIEKSFGGDVT
+820 DVEKSFGGDVT

>member
-1 MNKWRNGYE
+1 MKNKQNWRRLILF
-10 NESEFA
+10 SLVA
-16 TTYYIQPG
+16 G
-24 CWMYIGGGLIDEK
+24 CTMGGLGSVD
-37 VYATGNPPYEQIL
+37 VYADGNPPYEQIL
-50 YINENNTVTQNDK
+50 YINENDTVTQNDK
-63 DPGLQ
+63 APSLQ

-91 KRGLI
+91 KRGLVI
-96 IMNSKKDLNSYTVRA
+96 VNSKKDLNSYTVRA
-111 TLGADSSKTM
+111 KLGADSSMTM
-121 ADYQKS
+121 ADYS
-127 DYQTVLLE
+127 NSGIDYQTILLE
-135 PKYNGATIRDVNLQV
+135 SGNTAIHDVNLQV
-150 DGLLAHRYGR
+150 DGLLSHRYG
-160 GEGVYGIYSSGAMSL
+160 GNGVYGIYGGGSNQF

-184 TNAIKDSGIVNT
+184 KNAIKDSGIVNT

-211 YIDTKLDPNS
+211 YIDTKLDPDS
-221 TTGASIA
+221 TTGRSIA
-228 HNGLYADGGAVIN
+228 HNGLYADQGAVIN

-262 KYDSNTK
+262 EYDIDTK

-283 KHGGGSTVNINAKKD
+283 KHGSGSTININAKED
-298 GTILNPKNTVQIYGN
+298 GTILNPDNTVQIYGN
-313 LDAKEGT
+313 LDAKAGT
-320 IRVGFSGKD
+320 IRIGFSGKD

-340 NYTEATQTYG
+340 KYDEATQTYG
-350 DVLPDSQLQVTL
+350 AVRNDSQLQVTL

-369 PDIMLRGKDEQ
+369 PDIMLRGKDAQ

-391 ITLDKGGTIDT
+391 ITLDKGGIIDT
-402 HAYNVHTEDKDT
+402 HAYNVHTEDTDT

-422 LKSNKGTFVMDASGA
+422 LKSNEGTVVMDASGA
-437 KVNNAYRNAGT
+437 KVNSTYRNAGT
-448 DFFTIKAGS
+448 DFFTIKDGS
-457 GLVYVQPADIS
+457 GLVYVQPADVS

-480 FADAASGI
+480 FADAVSGI

-511 DKNVVADRFSSKGN
+511 DKNVVSTTFGTQGN

-535 PTDNIKIPVAAAS
+535 PTDNIKVPVAAAS

-554 LSHRNIDTLNQRLG
+554 LAHRQIDTLNQRLG
-568 ELRDYSDTEDG
+568 ELRDYGDTEDG

-605 LGYDRTVADNQNGK
+605 LGYDRTVADQQDGK

-626 HSTMGDVDYHHGDGD
+626 HSAMGDVDYHHGDGD

-672 KYDIYHDGMKAANA
+672 KYNIYHDGMKAADA

-692 WMVSAEYG
+692 WMFSAEYG
-700 RKFDMGGQWFI
+700 RKFDMGSQWFI

-748 FRLGR
+748 FRMGR
-753 SFATLKGQEPN
+753 SFATAKGQEPN

-778 DWDMDILGTDASYYQ
+778 DWDMALWGTDASYHQ

-806 GGKVSLTDNTVFYG
+806 GGKVSLTDNAVFYG
-820 DIEKSFGGDVT
+820 DVEKSFGGDVT

>member
-1 MNKWRNGYE
+1 MHMKSGRNLRRLILF
-10 NESEFA
+10 SLVA
-16 TTYYIQPG
+16 G
-24 CWMYIGGGLIDEK
+24 CTLGGLGSVD
-37 VYATGNPPYEQIL
+37 VYAAEGPPYEQIL
-50 YINENNTVTQNDK
+50 YINGDDTVTQNDK
-63 DPGLQ
+63 DPSLQ

-91 KRGLI
+91 KRGLV
-96 IMNSKKDLNSYTVRA
+96 IMNSKKNLNSYTVRA
-111 TLGADSSKTM
+111 TLGADSSMTM
-121 ADYQKS
+121 ADYGKS
-127 DYQTVLLE
+127 DYQTILLE
-135 PKYNGATIRDVNLQV
+135 SGNTAIHDVNLQV
-150 DGLLAHRYGR
+150 DGLLSHRYG
-160 GEGVYGIYSSGAMSL
+160 GSGVYGIYSGGGNQF

-184 TNAIKDSGIVNT
+184 KNAIKDSGIVNT

-206 NIGNL
+206 QIGNL
-211 YIDTKLDPNS
+211 YIDTKLDPNN
-221 TTGASIA
+221 TTGRSIA
-228 HNGLYADGGAVIN
+228 HNGLYADQGAVIN

-256 HEGYDN
+256 HDGYDN
-262 KYDSNTK
+262 EYDIDTK

-283 KHGGGSTVNINAKKD
+283 KHGGGSTININAKED
-298 GTILNPKNTVQIYGN
+298 GTILNPDNTVQIYGN
-313 LDAKEGT
+313 LDAKAGT
-320 IRVGFSGKD
+320 IRIGFSGKD

-340 NYTEATQTYG
+340 KYDEATQTYG
-350 DVLPDSQLQVTL
+350 AVRDDSQLQVTL

-369 PDIMLRGKDEQ
+369 PDIMLRGKDAQ

-391 ITLDKGGTIDT
+391 ITLDKGGIIDT
-402 HAYNVHTEDKDT
+402 HAYNVHTEDTDT

-422 LKSNKGTFVMDASGA
+422 LKSNEGTVVMDASGA
-437 KVNNAYRNAGT
+437 KVNGAYRNAGT
-448 DFFTIKAGS
+448 DFFTIKDGS

-480 FADAASGI
+480 FADAAAGI

-511 DKNVVADRFSSKGN
+511 DKNIVSGRFGTNGN

-535 PTDNIKIPVAAAS
+535 PTDNIKVPVAAAS
-548 AVHGDL
+548 AIHGDL

-592 KYGHYNYRWNFYQ
+592 KYGHYNYRWDFYQ
-605 LGYDRTVADNQNGK
+605 LGYDRTVADHQNGK

-626 HSTMGDVDYHHGDGD
+626 HSAMGDVDYHHGDGD

-672 KYDIYHDGMKAANA
+672 KYNIYHDGMKAADA

-700 RKFDMGGQWFI
+700 RKFDMGGEWFI

-725 DYTLSNGVKVHS
+725 DYTLSNGVKVHD

-748 FRLGR
+748 FRLGK
-753 SFATLKGQEPN
+753 SFATPKGQEPN
-764 QIYLKFNAL
+764 QIYLKFNVL

-778 DWDMDILGTDASYYQ
+778 DWDMALWGTDASYYQ

-806 GGKVSLTDNTVFYG
+806 GGKVSLTDNTVLYG
-820 DIEKSFGGDVT
+820 DVEKSFGGDVT

>member
-1 MNKWRNGYE
+1 
-10 NESEFA
+10 
-16 TTYYIQPG
+16 
-24 CWMYIGGGLIDEK
+24 
-37 VYATGNPPYEQIL
+37 
-50 YINENNTVTQNDK
+50 
-63 DPGLQ
+63 
-68 VDTSGL
+68 
-74 LKDGNFTYDTG
+74 
-85 DKLSKE
+85 
-91 KRGLI
+91 
-96 IMNSKKDLNSYTVRA
+96 
-111 TLGADSSKTM
+111 M

-150 DGLLAHRYGR
+150 DGLLAHKYG
-160 GEGVYGIYSSGAMSL
+160 GGVGVYGIYSSGAMSL
-175 DNLTIKSDL
+175 DNLAIKSDL

-221 TTGASIA
+221 TTGRSIA
-228 HNGLYADGGAVIN
+228 HNGLYADQGAVIN
-241 VTGNTYINDHIATGT
+241 VTGNTYINDYIATGT

-262 KYDSNTK
+262 EYDIDTK

-283 KHGGGSTVNINAKKD
+283 KHGGGSTVNINAKED
-298 GTILNPKNTVQIYGN
+298 GTILNPENTVQIYGN

-340 NYTEATQTYG
+340 KYDEATQTYG
-350 DVLPDSQLQVTL
+350 DVRGDSWLQVTL

-369 PDIMLRGKDEQ
+369 PDIMLRGKDAQ

-391 ITLDKGGTIDT
+391 ITLDKGGIIDT

-422 LKSNKGTFVMDASGA
+422 LKSHEGTVVMDASGA
-437 KVNNAYRNAGT
+437 KVNSTYRNAGT
-448 DFFTIKAGS
+448 DFFTIKDGS

-480 FADAASGI
+480 FADAAAGI

-511 DKNVVADRFSSKGN
+511 DKNIVSDRFGTNGN

-535 PTDNIKIPVAAAS
+535 PTDNIKIPVVAAS

-672 KYDIYHDGMKAANA
+672 KYNVYHDSIKAADA

-700 RKFDMGGQWFI
+700 RKFDMGGKWFI

-725 DYTLSNGVKVHS
+725 DYTLSNGVKVHD

-748 FRLGR
+748 FRLGK
-753 SFATLKGQEPN
+753 SFATAKGQEPN

-778 DWDMDILGTDASYYQ
+778 DWDMALRGTDASYYQ
-793 HCDGGDTWYTFGL
+793 HCDGGDTWYTFGI

-820 DIEKSFGGDVT
+820 DVEKSFGGDVT

>member
-1 MNKWRNGYE
+1 MKSGRNLRRLILF
-10 NESEFA
+10 SLVA
-16 TTYYIQPG
+16 G
-24 CWMYIGGGLIDEK
+24 CALGGLGSGD
-37 VYATGNPPYEQIL
+37 VYADGYPPYEQIL
-50 YINENNTVTQNDK
+50 YINEDNTVTQNDK
-63 DPGLQ
+63 DPSLQ

-96 IMNSKKDLNSYTVRA
+96 ITNSKKNLNSYTVRA
-111 TLGADSSKTM
+111 TLGADSSMTM
-121 ADYQKS
+121 ADYGKS
-127 DYQTVLLE
+127 DYQTILLE
-135 PKYNGATIRDVNLQV
+135 SGNTAIHDVNLQV
-150 DGLLAHRYGR
+150 DGLLSHRYG
-160 GEGVYGIYSSGAMSL
+160 GSGVYGIYSGGGNQF

-184 TNAIKDSGIVNT
+184 KNAIKDSGIVNT

-206 NIGNL
+206 QIGNL
-211 YIDTKLDPNS
+211 YIDTKLDPNN
-221 TTGASIA
+221 TTGRSIA
-228 HNGLYADGGAVIN
+228 HNGLYADQGAVIN

-256 HEGYDN
+256 HDGYDN
-262 KYDSNTK
+262 EYDIDTK

-283 KHGGGSTVNINAKKD
+283 KHGGGSTININAKED
-298 GTILNPKNTVQIYGN
+298 GTILNPDNTVQIYGN
-313 LDAKEGT
+313 LDAKAGT
-320 IRVGFSGKD
+320 IRIGFSGKD

-340 NYTEATQTYG
+340 NYDEATQTYG
-350 DVLPDSQLQVTL
+350 AVRDDSQLQVTL

-369 PDIMLRGKDEQ
+369 PDIMLRGKDAQ

-391 ITLDKGGTIDT
+391 ITLDKGGIIDT
-402 HAYNVHTEDKDT
+402 HAYNVHTEDTDT

-422 LKSNKGTFVMDASGA
+422 LKSNEGTVVMDASGA
-437 KVNNAYRNAGT
+437 KVNSTYRNAGT
-448 DFFTIKAGS
+448 DFFTIKDGS

-511 DKNVVADRFSSKGN
+511 DKNVVSDRFGTNGN

-535 PTDNIKIPVAAAS
+535 STDNIKVPVAAAS

-605 LGYDRTVADNQNGK
+605 LGYDRTVADHQNGK

-626 HSTMGDVDYHHGDGD
+626 HSAMGDVDYHHGDGD

-672 KYDIYHDGMKAANA
+672 KYNIYHDGMKAADA

-725 DYTLSNGVKVHS
+725 DYTLSNGVKVHD

-748 FRLGR
+748 FRLGK
-753 SFATLKGQEPN
+753 SFATPKGQTPN
-764 QIYLKFNAL
+764 QIYLKFNVL

-778 DWDMDILGTDASYYQ
+778 DWDMALWGTDASYYQ

-806 GGKVSLTDNTVFYG
+806 GGKVSLTDNTVLYG
-820 DIEKSFGGDVT
+820 DVEKSFGGDVT

>member
-1 MNKWRNGYE
+1 MKDKRNLRRLILF
-10 NESEFA
+10 SLVA
-16 TTYYIQPG
+16 G
-24 CWMYIGGGLIDEK
+24 CALGGLGSGD
-37 VYATGNPPYEQIL
+37 VYAAGGPPYEQIL
-50 YINENNTVTQNDK
+50 YINGDDTVTQHDT
-63 DPGLQ
+63 DPSLQ

-91 KRGLI
+91 KRGLV
-96 IMNSKKDLNSYTVRA
+96 IMNSKKNLNSYTVRA
-111 TLGADSSKTM
+111 TLGADSSMTM
-121 ADYQKS
+121 ADYGKS
-127 DYQTVLLE
+127 DYQTILLE
-135 PKYNGATIRDVNLQV
+135 SGNTVIHDVNLQV
-150 DGLLAHRYGR
+150 DGLLSHRYR
-160 GEGVYGIYSSGAMSL
+160 GSGVYGIYSGGGNQF

-184 TNAIKDSGIVNT
+184 KNAIKDSGIVNT

-206 NIGNL
+206 QIGNL
-211 YIDTKLDPNS
+211 YIDTKLDPNN
-221 TTGASIA
+221 TTGRSIA
-228 HNGLYADGGAVIN
+228 HNGLYADQGAVIN

-256 HEGYDN
+256 HDGYDN
-262 KYDSNTK
+262 EYDIDTK

-283 KHGGGSTVNINAKKD
+283 KHGDGSTININAKED
-298 GTILNPKNTVQIYGN
+298 GTILNPDNTVQIYGN
-313 LDAKEGT
+313 LDAKKGT
-320 IRVGFSGKD
+320 IRIGFSGKD

-340 NYTEATQTYG
+340 NYDEATQTYG
-350 DVLPDSQLQVTL
+350 AVLDDSRLQVTL

-369 PDIMLRGKDEQ
+369 PDIMLRGKDAQ

-391 ITLDKGGTIDT
+391 VTLDKDGIIDT
-402 HAYNVHTEDKDT
+402 HAYNVHTGDKDT

-422 LKSNKGTFVMDASGA
+422 LKSNEGTVVMDASGA
-437 KVNNAYRNAGT
+437 KVNSTYRNAGT
-448 DFFTIKAGS
+448 DFFTIKGGS
-457 GLVYVQPADIS
+457 GMVYVQPADVS

-480 FADAASGI
+480 FADATKDI

-511 DKNVVADRFSSKGN
+511 DKNVVSDRFGTNGN

-535 PTDNIKIPVAAAS
+535 PTDNVKVPVAAAS

-568 ELRDYSDTEDG
+568 ELRDYSNTEDG

-605 LGYDRTVADNQNGK
+605 LGYDRTVADHQNGK

-626 HSTMGDVDYHHGDGD
+626 HSAMGDVDYHHGDGD

-672 KYDIYHDGMKAANA
+672 KYNIYHDGMKAADA

-700 RKFDMGGQWFI
+700 RKFDMGGEWFI

-725 DYTLSNGVKVHS
+725 DYTLSNGVKVHD

-748 FRLGR
+748 FRLGK
-753 SFATLKGQEPN
+753 SFATPKGQEPN

-778 DWDMDILGTDASYYQ
+778 DWDMALWGTDASYYQ

-806 GGKVSLTDNTVFYG
+806 GGKVSLTDNAVFYG
-820 DIEKSFGGDVT
+820 DVEKSFGGDVT

>member
-1 MNKWRNGYE
+1 MKSGRNLRRLILF
-10 NESEFA
+10 SLVA
-16 TTYYIQPG
+16 G
-24 CWMYIGGGLIDEK
+24 CALGGLGSGD
-37 VYATGNPPYEQIL
+37 VYAAGEPPYEQIL
-50 YINENNTVTQNDK
+50 YIKGDDTVTQNDT
-63 DPGLQ
+63 DPSLQ

-91 KRGLI
+91 KRGLV
-96 IMNSKKDLNSYTVRA
+96 IMNSKKNLNSYTVRA
-111 TLGADSSKTM
+111 TLGADSSMTM
-121 ADYQKS
+121 ADYGKS
-127 DYQTVLLE
+127 DYQTILLE
-135 PKYNGATIRDVNLQV
+135 SGNTAIHDVNLQV
-150 DGLLAHRYGR
+150 DGLLSHRYG
-160 GEGVYGIYSSGAMSL
+160 GSGVYGIYSGGGNQF

-184 TNAIKDSGIVNT
+184 KNAIKDSGIVNT

-206 NIGNL
+206 QIGNL
-211 YIDTKLDPNS
+211 YIDTKLDPNN
-221 TTGASIA
+221 TTGRSIA
-228 HNGLYADGGAVIN
+228 HNGLYADQGAVIN

-256 HEGYDN
+256 HDGYDN
-262 KYDSNTK
+262 EYDIDTK

-283 KHGGGSTVNINAKKD
+283 KHGSGSTININAKED
-298 GTILNPKNTVQIYGN
+298 GTILNPDNTVQIYGN
-313 LDAKEGT
+313 LDAKAGT
-320 IRVGFSGKD
+320 IRIGFSGKD

-340 NYTEATQTYG
+340 NYDEATQTYG
-350 DVLPDSQLQVTL
+350 AVRDDSRLQVTF
-362 ADGAKWV
+362 ADGARWV
-369 PDIMLRGKDEQ
+369 PDIMLRGKDTQ

-391 ITLDKGGTIDT
+391 ITLDKGGIIDT
-402 HAYNVHTEDKDT
+402 HAYNVHTGDKDT

-422 LKSNKGTFVMDASGA
+422 LKSNEGTVVMDASGA
-437 KVNNAYRNAGT
+437 KVNSTYRNAGT
-448 DFFTIKAGS
+448 DFFTIKDGS

-480 FADAASGI
+480 FADAVAGI
-488 TFKAI
+488 TFKAV

-511 DKNVVADRFSSKGN
+511 DKNAVSTTFGTQGN

-535 PTDNIKIPVAAAS
+535 PTDNIKVPVAAAS
-548 AVHGDL
+548 AIHGDL

-605 LGYDRTVADNQNGK
+605 LGYDRTVADHQNGK

-626 HSTMGDVDYHHGDGD
+626 HSAMGDVDYHHGDGD

-672 KYDIYHDGMKAANA
+672 KYNIYHDGMKAADA

-711 EPQSQLVYGKSGGS
+711 EPQSQLVYGNSGGS
-725 DYTLSNGVKVHS
+725 DYTLSNGVKVHD

-748 FRLGR
+748 FRLGK
-753 SFATLKGQEPN
+753 SFATPKGQEPN
-764 QIYLKFNAL
+764 QIYLKFNVL

-778 DWDMDILGTDASYYQ
+778 DWDMALWGTDASYYQ

-806 GGKVSLTDNTVFYG
+806 GGKVSLTDNTVLYG
-820 DIEKSFGGDVT
+820 DVEKSFGGDVT

>member
-1 MNKWRNGYE
+1 MHMKSGRNLRRLILF
-10 NESEFA
+10 SLVA
-16 TTYYIQPG
+16 G
-24 CWMYIGGGLIDEK
+24 CALGGLGSGD
-37 VYATGNPPYEQIL
+37 VYAAGEPPYEQIL
-50 YINENNTVTQNDK
+50 YINGDDTVTQNDT
-63 DPGLQ
+63 DPSLQ

-91 KRGLI
+91 KRGLV
-96 IMNSKKDLNSYTVRA
+96 IMNSKKNLNSYTVRA
-111 TLGADSSKTM
+111 TLGADSSMTM
-121 ADYQKS
+121 ADYGKS
-127 DYQTVLLE
+127 DYQTILLE
-135 PKYNGATIRDVNLQV
+135 SGNTAIHDVNLQV
-150 DGLLAHRYGR
+150 DGLLSHRYG
-160 GEGVYGIYSSGAMSL
+160 GSGVYGIYSGGGNQF

-184 TNAIKDSGIVNT
+184 KNAIKDSGIVNT

-206 NIGNL
+206 QIGNL
-211 YIDTKLDPNS
+211 YIDTKLDPNN
-221 TTGASIA
+221 TTGRSIT
-228 HNGLYADGGAVIN
+228 HNGLYADQGAVIN

-256 HEGYDN
+256 HDGYDN
-262 KYDSNTK
+262 EYDIDTK

-283 KHGGGSTVNINAKKD
+283 KHGGGSTININAKED
-298 GTILNPKNTVQIYGN
+298 GTILNPDNTVQIYGN
-313 LDAKEGT
+313 LDAKAGT
-320 IRVGFSGKD
+320 IRIGFSGKD

-340 NYTEATQTYG
+340 NYDEATQTYG
-350 DVLPDSQLQVTL
+350 AVRDDSQLQVTL

-369 PDIMLRGKDEQ
+369 PDIMLRGKDAQ

-391 ITLDKGGTIDT
+391 ITLDKGGIIDT
-402 HAYNVHTEDKDT
+402 HAYNVHTGDKDT

-422 LKSNKGTFVMDASGA
+422 LKSNEGTVVMDASGA
-437 KVNNAYRNAGT
+437 KVNSAYRNAGT
-448 DFFTIKAGS
+448 DFFTIKDGS

-511 DKNVVADRFSSKGN
+511 DKNVVPTTFGTQGN

-535 PTDNIKIPVAAAS
+535 PTDNIKVPVAAAS

-605 LGYDRTVADNQNGK
+605 LGYDRTVADHQNGK

-626 HSTMGDVDYHHGDGD
+626 HSAMGDVDYHHGDGD

-672 KYDIYHDGMKAANA
+672 KYNIYHDGMKAADA

-753 SFATLKGQEPN
+753 SFATPKGQEPN
-764 QIYLKFNAL
+764 QIYVKFNAL

-778 DWDMDILGTDASYYQ
+778 DWDMALWGTDASYYQ

-806 GGKVSLTDNTVFYG
+806 GGKVSLTDNTVLYG
-820 DIEKSFGGDVT
+820 DVEKSFGGDVT

>member
-1 MNKWRNGYE
+1 MKSGRNLRRLILF
-10 NESEFA
+10 SLVA
-16 TTYYIQPG
+16 G
-24 CWMYIGGGLIDEK
+24 CALGGLGSGD
-37 VYATGNPPYEQIL
+37 VYADGYPPYEQIL
-50 YINENNTVTQNDK
+50 YINEDNTVTQNDK
-63 DPGLQ
+63 DPSLQ

-96 IMNSKKDLNSYTVRA
+96 ITNSKKNLNSYTVRA
-111 TLGADSSKTM
+111 TLGANSSMTM
-121 ADYQKS
+121 ADYGKS
-127 DYQTVLLE
+127 DYQTILLE
-135 PKYNGATIRDVNLQV
+135 SGNTAIHDVNLQV
-150 DGLLAHRYGR
+150 DGLLSHRYG
-160 GEGVYGIYSSGAMSL
+160 GSGVYGIYSGGGNQF

-184 TNAIKDSGIVNT
+184 KNAIKDSGIVNT

-206 NIGNL
+206 QIGNL
-211 YIDTKLDPNS
+211 YIDTKLDPNN
-221 TTGASIA
+221 TTGRSIA
-228 HNGLYADGGAVIN
+228 HNGLYADQGAVIN

-256 HEGYDN
+256 HDGYDN
-262 KYDSNTK
+262 EYDIDTK

-283 KHGGGSTVNINAKKD
+283 KHGGGSTININAKED
-298 GTILNPKNTVQIYGN
+298 GTILNPDNTVQIYGN
-313 LDAKEGT
+313 LDAKAGT
-320 IRVGFSGKD
+320 IRIGFSGKD

-340 NYTEATQTYG
+340 NYDEATQTYG
-350 DVLPDSQLQVTL
+350 AVRDDSQLQVTL

-369 PDIMLRGKDEQ
+369 PDIMLRGKDAQ

-391 ITLDKGGTIDT
+391 ITLDKGGIIDT
-402 HAYNVHTEDKDT
+402 HAYNVHTEDTDT

-422 LKSNKGTFVMDASGA
+422 LKSNEGTVVMDASGA
-437 KVNNAYRNAGT
+437 KVNSTYRNAGT
-448 DFFTIKAGS
+448 DFFTIKDGS

-511 DKNVVADRFSSKGN
+511 DKNVVSDRFGTNGN

-535 PTDNIKIPVAAAS
+535 STDNIKVPVAAAS

-605 LGYDRTVADNQNGK
+605 LGYDRTVADHQNGK

-626 HSTMGDVDYHHGDGD
+626 HSAMGDVDYHHGDGD

-672 KYDIYHDGMKAANA
+672 KYNIYHDGMKAADA

-725 DYTLSNGVKVHS
+725 DYTLSNGVKVHD

-748 FRLGR
+748 FRLGK
-753 SFATLKGQEPN
+753 SFATPKGQAPN
-764 QIYLKFNAL
+764 QIYLKFNVL

-778 DWDMDILGTDASYYQ
+778 DWDMALWGTDASYYQ

-806 GGKVSLTDNTVFYG
+806 GGKVSLTDNTVLYG
-820 DIEKSFGGDVT
+820 DVEKSFGGDVT

>member
-1 MNKWRNGYE
+1 MHMKSGRNLRRLILF
-10 NESEFA
+10 SLVA
-16 TTYYIQPG
+16 G
-24 CWMYIGGGLIDEK
+24 CALGGLGSGD
-37 VYATGNPPYEQIL
+37 VYAAGEPPYEQIL
-50 YINENNTVTQNDK
+50 YIKGDDTVTQNDT
-63 DPGLQ
+63 DPSLQ

-91 KRGLI
+91 KRGLV
-96 IMNSKKDLNSYTVRA
+96 IMNSKKNLNSYTVRA
-111 TLGADSSKTM
+111 TLGADSSMTM
-121 ADYQKS
+121 ADYGKS
-127 DYQTVLLE
+127 DYQTILLE
-135 PKYNGATIRDVNLQV
+135 SGNTAIHDVNLQV
-150 DGLLAHRYGR
+150 DGLLSHRYG
-160 GEGVYGIYSSGAMSL
+160 GSGVYGIYSGGGNQF

-184 TNAIKDSGIVNT
+184 KNAIKDSGIVNT

-206 NIGNL
+206 QIGNL
-211 YIDTKLDPNS
+211 YIDTKLDPNN
-221 TTGASIA
+221 TTGRSIA
-228 HNGLYADGGAVIN
+228 HNGLYADQGAVIN

-256 HEGYDN
+256 HDGYDN
-262 KYDSNTK
+262 EYDIDTK

-283 KHGGGSTVNINAKKD
+283 KHGSGSTININAKED
-298 GTILNPKNTVQIYGN
+298 GTILNPDNTVQIYGN
-313 LDAKEGT
+313 LDAKKGT

-340 NYTEATQTYG
+340 NYDEATQTYG
-350 DVLPDSQLQVTL
+350 AVRNDSHLQVTL

-369 PDIMLRGKDEQ
+369 PDIMLRGKDAQ

-391 ITLDKGGTIDT
+391 ITLDKGGIIDT
-402 HAYNVHTEDKDT
+402 HAYNVHTEDTNT

-422 LKSNKGTFVMDASGA
+422 LKSNEGTVVMDASGA
-437 KVNNAYRNAGT
+437 KVNGAYRNAGT
-448 DFFTIKAGS
+448 DFFTIKDGS

-480 FADAASGI
+480 FADTASGI

-511 DKNVVADRFSSKGN
+511 DKNVVSDRFGTNGN

-535 PTDNIKIPVAAAS
+535 PTDNIKVPVAAAS

-605 LGYDRTVADNQNGK
+605 LGYDRTVADHQNGK

-626 HSTMGDVDYHHGDGD
+626 HSAMGDVDYHHGDGD

-662 YVLSYSHYNN
+662 YVLSYSHYDN
-672 KYDIYHDGMKAANA
+672 KYNIYHDGMKAADA

-725 DYTLSNGVKVHS
+725 DYTLSNGVKVHD

-748 FRLGR
+748 FRLGK
-753 SFATLKGQEPN
+753 SFATPKGQEPN
-764 QIYLKFNAL
+764 QIYVKFNVL

-778 DWDMDILGTDASYYQ
+778 DWDMALWGTDASYYQ

-806 GGKVSLTDNTVFYG
+806 GGKVSLTDNTVLYG
-820 DIEKSFGGDVT
+820 DVEKSFGGDVT

>member
-1 MNKWRNGYE
+1 MKDKRNLRRLILF
-10 NESEFA
+10 SLVA
-16 TTYYIQPG
+16 G
-24 CWMYIGGGLIDEK
+24 CALGGLGSGD
-37 VYATGNPPYEQIL
+37 VYAAGEPPYEQIL
-50 YINENNTVTQNDK
+50 YIKGDDTVTQNDK
-63 DPGLQ
+63 DPSLQ

-74 LKDGNFTYDTG
+74 LKDGNFTYNTG

-91 KRGLI
+91 KRGLV
-96 IMNSKKDLNSYTVRA
+96 IMNSKKNLNSYTVRA
-111 TLGADSSKTM
+111 TLGADSSMTM
-121 ADYQKS
+121 ADYGKS
-127 DYQTVLLE
+127 DYQTILLE
-135 PKYNGATIRDVNLQV
+135 SGNTAIHDVNLQV
-150 DGLLAHRYGR
+150 DGLLSHRYG
-160 GEGVYGIYSSGAMSL
+160 GSGVYGIYSGGGNQF

-184 TNAIKDSGIVNT
+184 KNAIKDSGIVNT
-196 NAYFIGKGTT
+196 NAYFIGKETT
-206 NIGNL
+206 QIGNL
-211 YIDTKLDPNS
+211 YIDTKLDPNN
-221 TTGASIA
+221 TTGRSIA
-228 HNGLYADGGAVIN
+228 HNGLYADQGAVIN

-256 HEGYDN
+256 HDGYDN
-262 KYDSNTK
+262 EYDIDTK

-283 KHGGGSTVNINAKKD
+283 KHGGGSTININAKED
-298 GTILNPKNTVQIYGN
+298 GTILNPDNTVQIYGN
-313 LDAKEGT
+313 LDAKAGT
-320 IRVGFSGKD
+320 IRIGFSGKD

-340 NYTEATQTYG
+340 NYDEATQTYG
-350 DVLPDSQLQVTL
+350 SVLDDSRLQVML

-369 PDIMLRGKDEQ
+369 PDIMLRGKDAQ

-391 ITLDKGGTIDT
+391 ITLDKGGIIDT
-402 HAYNVHTEDKDT
+402 HAYNVHTGDTDT

-422 LKSNKGTFVMDASGA
+422 LKSNEGTVVMDASGA
-437 KVNNAYRNAGT
+437 KVNSTYRNAGT
-448 DFFTIKAGS
+448 DFFTIKDGS
-457 GLVYVQPADIS
+457 GLVYVQPADVS

-480 FADAASGI
+480 FADATKDI

-511 DKNVVADRFSSKGN
+511 DKNVVSDRFGTNGN

-535 PTDNIKIPVAAAS
+535 PTDNVKVPVAAAS

-605 LGYDRTVADNQNGK
+605 LGYDRTLGDQQNGK

-626 HSTMGDVDYHHGDGD
+626 HSAMGDVDYHHGDGD

-672 KYDIYHDGMKAANA
+672 KYNIYHDGMKAADA

-692 WMVSAEYG
+692 WMFSAEYG
-700 RKFDMGGQWFI
+700 RKFDMGGEWFI

-725 DYTLSNGVKVHS
+725 DYTLSNGVKVHD

-748 FRLGR
+748 FRLGK
-753 SFATLKGQEPN
+753 SFATPKGQEPN

-778 DWDMDILGTDASYYQ
+778 DWDMALWGTDASYYQ

-806 GGKVSLTDNTVFYG
+806 GGKVSLTDNAVFYG
-820 DIEKSFGGDVT
+820 DVEKSFGGDVT

>member
-1 MNKWRNGYE
+1 MKDKRNLRRLILF
-10 NESEFA
+10 SLVA
-16 TTYYIQPG
+16 G
-24 CWMYIGGGLIDEK
+24 CALGGLGSGD
-37 VYATGNPPYEQIL
+37 VYAAGEPPYEQIL
-50 YINENNTVTQNDK
+50 YIKGDDTVTQNDK
-63 DPGLQ
+63 DPSLQ

-74 LKDGNFTYDTG
+74 LKDGNFTYNTG

-91 KRGLI
+91 KRGLV
-96 IMNSKKDLNSYTVRA
+96 IMNSKKNLNSYTVRA
-111 TLGADSSKTM
+111 TLGADSSMTM
-121 ADYQKS
+121 ADYGKS
-127 DYQTVLLE
+127 DYQTILLE
-135 PKYNGATIRDVNLQV
+135 SGNTAIHDVNLQV
-150 DGLLAHRYGR
+150 DGLLSHRYG
-160 GEGVYGIYSSGAMSL
+160 GSGVYGIYSGGGNQF

-184 TNAIKDSGIVNT
+184 KNAIKDSGIVNT
-196 NAYFIGKGTT
+196 NAYFIGKETT
-206 NIGNL
+206 QIGNL
-211 YIDTKLDPNS
+211 YIDTKLDPNN
-221 TTGASIA
+221 TTGRSIA
-228 HNGLYADGGAVIN
+228 HNGLYADQGAVIN

-256 HEGYDN
+256 HDGYDN
-262 KYDSNTK
+262 EYDIDTK

-283 KHGGGSTVNINAKKD
+283 KHGGGSTININAKED
-298 GTILNPKNTVQIYGN
+298 GTILNPDNTVQIYGN
-313 LDAKEGT
+313 LDAKAGT
-320 IRVGFSGKD
+320 IRIGFSGKD

-340 NYTEATQTYG
+340 NYDEATQTYG
-350 DVLPDSQLQVTL
+350 SVLDDSRLQVML

-369 PDIMLRGKDEQ
+369 PDIMLRGKDAQ

-391 ITLDKGGTIDT
+391 ITLDKGGIIDT
-402 HAYNVHTEDKDT
+402 HAYNVHTGDTDT

-422 LKSNKGTFVMDASGA
+422 LKSNEGTVVMDASGA
-437 KVNNAYRNAGT
+437 KVNSTYRNAGT
-448 DFFTIKAGS
+448 DFFTIKDGS
-457 GLVYVQPADIS
+457 GLVYVQPADVS

-480 FADAASGI
+480 FADATKDI

-511 DKNVVADRFSSKGN
+511 DKNVVSDRFGTNGN

-535 PTDNIKIPVAAAS
+535 PTDNVKVPVAAAS

-605 LGYDRTVADNQNGK
+605 LGYDRTVADHQNGK

-626 HSTMGDVDYHHGDGD
+626 HSAMGDVDYHHGDGD

-672 KYDIYHDGMKAANA
+672 KYNIYHDGMKAADA

-692 WMVSAEYG
+692 WMFSAEYG

-725 DYTLSNGVKVHS
+725 DYTLSNGVKAHD

-748 FRLGR
+748 FRLGK
-753 SFATLKGQEPN
+753 SFATPKGQEPN

-778 DWDMDILGTDASYYQ
+778 DWDMALWGTDASYYQ

-806 GGKVSLTDNTVFYG
+806 GGKVSLTDNAVFYG
-820 DIEKSFGGDVT
+820 DVEKSFGGDVT

>member
-1 MNKWRNGYE
+1 MKSGRNLRRLILF
-10 NESEFA
+10 SLVA
-16 TTYYIQPG
+16 G
-24 CWMYIGGGLIDEK
+24 CALGGLGSGD
-37 VYATGNPPYEQIL
+37 VYAAGEPPYEQIL
-50 YINENNTVTQNDK
+50 YIKGDDTVTQNDT
-63 DPGLQ
+63 DPSLQ

-91 KRGLI
+91 KRGLV
-96 IMNSKKDLNSYTVRA
+96 IMNSKKNLNSYTVRA
-111 TLGADSSKTM
+111 TLGADSSMTM
-121 ADYQKS
+121 ADYGKS
-127 DYQTVLLE
+127 DYQTILLE
-135 PKYNGATIRDVNLQV
+135 SGNTAIHDVNLQV
-150 DGLLAHRYGR
+150 DGLLSHRYG
-160 GEGVYGIYSSGAMSL
+160 GSGVYGIYSGGGNQF

-184 TNAIKDSGIVNT
+184 KNAIKDSGIVNT

-206 NIGNL
+206 QIGNL
-211 YIDTKLDPNS
+211 YIDTKLDPNN
-221 TTGASIA
+221 TTGRSIA
-228 HNGLYADGGAVIN
+228 HNGLYADQGAVIN

-256 HEGYDN
+256 HDGYDN
-262 KYDSNTK
+262 EYDIDTK

-283 KHGGGSTVNINAKKD
+283 KHGSGSTININAKED
-298 GTILNPKNTVQIYGN
+298 GTILNPDNTVQIYGN
-313 LDAKEGT
+313 LDAKKGT

-340 NYTEATQTYG
+340 NYDEATQTYG
-350 DVLPDSQLQVTL
+350 AVRNDSHLQVTL

-369 PDIMLRGKDEQ
+369 PDIMLRGKDAQ

-391 ITLDKGGTIDT
+391 ITLDKGGIIDT
-402 HAYNVHTEDKDT
+402 HAYNVHTGDKDT

-422 LKSNKGTFVMDASGA
+422 LKSNEGTVVMDASGA
-437 KVNNAYRNAGT
+437 KVNSTYRNAGT
-448 DFFTIKAGS
+448 DFFTIKDGS
-457 GLVYVQPADIS
+457 GLVYVQPADVS
-468 ALKGVSPDNPVR
+468 ALKGISPDNPVR
-480 FADAASGI
+480 FADAAADI

-500 DGALFDYTPVI
+500 DGALFDYIPVI
-511 DKNVVADRFSSKGN
+511 DKNAVSTTFGTQGN

-535 PTDNIKIPVAAAS
+535 PTDNIKVPVAAAS
-548 AVHGDL
+548 AIHGDL

-605 LGYDRTVADNQNGK
+605 LGYDRTVADHQNGK

-626 HSTMGDVDYHHGDGD
+626 HSAMGDVDYHHGDGD

-672 KYDIYHDGMKAANA
+672 KYNIYHDGMKAADA

-711 EPQSQLVYGKSGGS
+711 EPQSQLVYGNSGGS
-725 DYTLSNGVKVHS
+725 DYTLSNGVKVHD

-748 FRLGR
+748 FRLGK
-753 SFATLKGQEPN
+753 SFATPKGQEPN
-764 QIYLKFNAL
+764 QIYLKFNVL

-778 DWDMDILGTDASYYQ
+778 DWDMALWGTDASYYQ

-806 GGKVSLTDNTVFYG
+806 GGKVSLTDNTVLYG
-820 DIEKSFGGDVT
+820 DVEKSFGGDVT

>member
-1 MNKWRNGYE
+1 MKNGRNLRRLILF
-10 NESEFA
+10 SLA
-16 TTYYIQPG
+16 TG
-24 CWMYIGGGLIDEK
+24 CTLGGLGSGD
-37 VYATGNPPYEQIL
+37 VYAGDPPYEQIL
-50 YINENNTVTQNDK
+50 YINENNTVTQHDT
-63 DPGLQ
+63 DPNLQ

-96 IMNSKKDLNSYTVRA
+96 IMNSKKNLNSYTVRA
-111 TLGADSSKTM
+111 TLGADSSMTM
-121 ADYQKS
+121 ANYGKS
-127 DYQTVLLE
+127 DYQTILLE
-135 PKYNGATIRDVNLQV
+135 SGNTAIHDVNLQV
-150 DGLLAHRYGR
+150 DGLLSHRYG
-160 GEGVYGIYSSGAMSL
+160 GSGVYGIYSGGGNQF

-184 TNAIKDSGIVNT
+184 KNAIKDSGIVNT

-206 NIGNL
+206 QIGNL
-211 YIDTKLDPNS
+211 YIDTKLDPNN
-221 TTGASIA
+221 TTGRSIA
-228 HNGLYADGGAVIN
+228 HNGLYADQGAVIN

-256 HEGYDN
+256 HDGYDN
-262 KYDSNTK
+262 EYDIDTQ

-283 KHGGGSTVNINAKKD
+283 KHGSGSTININANED
-298 GTILNPKNTVQIYGN
+298 GTILNLENTVQIYGN
-313 LDAKEGT
+313 LDAKKGT

-350 DVLPDSQLQVTL
+350 DVRGNSQLQVTL

-369 PDIMLRGKDEQ
+369 PDIVLRGKDAQ

-391 ITLDKGGTIDT
+391 ITLDKGGIIDT

-422 LKSNKGTFVMDASGA
+422 LKSHEGTVVMDASGA
-437 KVNNAYRNAGT
+437 KVNSTYRNAGT
-448 DFFTIKAGS
+448 DFFTIKDGS

-480 FADAASGI
+480 FADAAAGI

-511 DKNVVADRFSSKGN
+511 DKNIVSERFGTNGN

-535 PTDNIKIPVAAAS
+535 PTDNIKVPVAAAS

-605 LGYDRTVADNQNGK
+605 LGYDRIVADHQNGK

-672 KYDIYHDGMKAANA
+672 KYNVYHDGMKAADA

-700 RKFDMGGQWFI
+700 RKFDMGGKWFI

-725 DYTLSNGVKVHS
+725 DYTLSNGVKVHD

-748 FRLGR
+748 FRLGKR
-753 SFATLKGQEPN
+753 TGTQPDLLKIQCSP
-764 QIYLKFNAL
+764 
-773 HEFSG
+773 
-778 DWDMDILGTDASYYQ
+778 
-793 HCDGGDTWYTFGL
+793 
-806 GGKVSLTDNTVFYG
+806 
-820 DIEKSFGGDVT
+820 
-831 TKWQFNAGLRF
+831 
-842 LW
+842 

>member
-1 MNKWRNGYE
+1 MHMKNGRNLRRLILF
-10 NESEFA
+10 SLVA
-16 TTYYIQPG
+16 G
-24 CWMYIGGGLIDEK
+24 CTLGGLVSGD
-37 VYATGNPPYEQIL
+37 VYANEKPPYEQIL
-50 YINENNTVTQNDK
+50 HINEDNTVTQDK
-63 DPGLQ
+63 DPYPK

-96 IMNSKKDLNSYTVRA
+96 IWNSQKNLKSYKVHA
-111 TLGADSSKTM
+111 TLGADSSKTVN
-121 ADYQKS
+121 DYKKS

-135 PKYNGATIRDVNLQV
+135 PTCDGTTIHDVNLQV
-150 DGLLAHRYGR
+150 DGLLAHRYG
-160 GEGVYGIYSSGAMSL
+160 GNGVYGIYSGGAMSL
-175 DNLTIKSDL
+175 DNLAIKSDL

-221 TTGASIA
+221 TTGLSIA
-228 HNGLYADGGAVIN
+228 HNGLYADYGAVIN
-241 VTGNTYINDHIATGT
+241 VTGNTYINDYIATGT

-262 KYDSNTK
+262 EYVIDTK
-269 GNVNTISKNDAVSA
+269 GSVNTISKNDAVSA
-283 KHGGGSTVNINAKKD
+283 KHGDGSTVNINANED
-298 GTILNPKNTVQIYGN
+298 GTILNPENTVQIYGN

-340 NYTEATQTYG
+340 NYDEATQTYG
-350 DVLPDSQLQVTL
+350 DVRGDSWLQVTL

-391 ITLDKGGTIDT
+391 ITLDKGGIIDT

-422 LKSNKGTFVMDASGA
+422 LKSNEGTFVMDASGA
-437 KVNNAYRNAGT
+437 KVNSTYRNAGT
-448 DFFTIKAGS
+448 DFFTIKDGS

-511 DKNVVADRFSSKGN
+511 DKNIVSDRFGTNGN

-535 PTDNIKIPVAAAS
+535 PTDNIKIPVVAAS

-605 LGYDRTVADNQNGK
+605 FGYDRTVADKQNGK

-672 KYDIYHDGMKAANA
+672 KYNVYHDGIKAADA

-700 RKFDMGGQWFI
+700 RKIDMGGKWFI

-725 DYTLSNGVKVHS
+725 DYTLSNGVKVHD

-748 FRLGR
+748 FRLGK
-753 SFATLKGQEPN
+753 SFATAKGQEPN

-778 DWDMDILGTDASYYQ
+778 DWDMALRGTDASYYQ
-793 HCDGGDTWYTFGL
+793 HCDGGDTWYTFGI

-820 DIEKSFGGDVT
+820 DVEKSFGGDVT

>member
-1 MNKWRNGYE
+1 MKNKWNLRRLILF
-10 NESEFA
+10 SLA
-16 TTYYIQPG
+16 TG
-24 CWMYIGGGLIDEK
+24 CTLGGLGSGD
-37 VYATGNPPYEQIL
+37 VYADAPPYEQIL
-50 YINENNTVTQNDK
+50 YINENNTVTQHDT
-63 DPGLQ
+63 DPNLR

-96 IMNSKKDLNSYTVRA
+96 IMNSKEHLNSYTVHA
-111 TLGADSSKTM
+111 TLGADSSKTVN
-121 ADYQKS
+121 DYKKS

-135 PKYNGATIRDVNLQV
+135 PKYDGTTIHDVNLQV
-150 DGLLAHRYGR
+150 DGLLAHLYG
-160 GEGVYGIYSSGAMSL
+160 GCGVYGIYSENAMKL
-175 DNLTIKSDL
+175 DKLTINSDL
-184 TNAIKDSGIVNT
+184 KNAIKDSGIVNT
-196 NAYFIGKGTT
+196 NAYFRQKKTT

-262 KYDSNTK
+262 EYEIDTK

-283 KHGGGSTVNINAKKD
+283 KHGDGSTVNINANED
-298 GTILNPKNTVQIYGN
+298 GTILNPENTVQIYGN

-340 NYTEATQTYG
+340 NYEEATQTYG
-350 DVLPDSQLQVTL
+350 DVLGYSRLQVTL
-362 ADGAKWV
+362 SGGAKWV
-369 PDIMLRGKDEQ
+369 PDIMLRGKDAQ

-391 ITLDKGGTIDT
+391 ITLDKGGIIDT

-422 LKSNKGTFVMDASGA
+422 LKSNEGTFVMDASGA

-448 DFFTIKAGS
+448 DFFTIKDGS

-511 DKNVVADRFSSKGN
+511 DKNIVSDRFGTNGN

-530 DYSEN
+530 DYAEN
-535 PTDNIKIPVAAAS
+535 PTDNIKIPVVAAS

-700 RKFDMGGQWFI
+700 RKFNMGGQWFI

-778 DWDMDILGTDASYYQ
+778 DWDMALWGTDASYYQ

-806 GGKVSLTDNTVFYG
+806 GGKISLTDDTVFYG
-820 DIEKSFGGDVT
+820 DVEKSFGGDVT

>member
-1 MNKWRNGYE
+1 MKDKRNLRRLILF
-10 NESEFA
+10 SLVA
-16 TTYYIQPG
+16 G
-24 CWMYIGGGLIDEK
+24 CALGGLGSGD
-37 VYATGNPPYEQIL
+37 VYAAGEPPYEQIL
-50 YINENNTVTQNDK
+50 YIKGDDTVTQNDK
-63 DPGLQ
+63 DPSLQ

-74 LKDGNFTYDTG
+74 LKDGNFTYNTG

-91 KRGLI
+91 KRGLV
-96 IMNSKKDLNSYTVRA
+96 IMNSKKNLNSYTVRA
-111 TLGADSSKTM
+111 TLGADSSMTM
-121 ADYQKS
+121 ADYGKS
-127 DYQTVLLE
+127 DYQTILLE
-135 PKYNGATIRDVNLQV
+135 SGNTAIHDVNLQV
-150 DGLLAHRYGR
+150 DGLLSHRYG
-160 GEGVYGIYSSGAMSL
+160 GSGVYGIYSGGGNQF

-184 TNAIKDSGIVNT
+184 KNAIKDSGIVNT
-196 NAYFIGKGTT
+196 NAYFIGKETT
-206 NIGNL
+206 QIGNL
-211 YIDTKLDPNS
+211 YIDTKLDPNN
-221 TTGASIA
+221 TTGRSIA
-228 HNGLYADGGAVIN
+228 HNGLYADQGAVIN

-256 HEGYDN
+256 HDGYDN
-262 KYDSNTK
+262 EYDIDTK

-283 KHGGGSTVNINAKKD
+283 KHGGGSTININAKED
-298 GTILNPKNTVQIYGN
+298 GTILNPDNTVQIYGN
-313 LDAKEGT
+313 LDAKAGT
-320 IRVGFSGKD
+320 IRIGFSGKD

-340 NYTEATQTYG
+340 NYDEATQTYG
-350 DVLPDSQLQVTL
+350 SVLDDSRLQVML

-369 PDIMLRGKDEQ
+369 PDIMLRGKDAQ

-391 ITLDKGGTIDT
+391 ITLDKGGIIDT
-402 HAYNVHTEDKDT
+402 HAYNVHTGDTDT

-422 LKSNKGTFVMDASGA
+422 LKSNEGTVVMDASGA
-437 KVNNAYRNAGT
+437 KVNSTYRNAGT
-448 DFFTIKAGS
+448 DFFTIKDGS
-457 GLVYVQPADIS
+457 GLVYVQPADVS

-480 FADAASGI
+480 FADATKDI

-511 DKNVVADRFSSKGN
+511 DKNVVSDRFGTNGN

-535 PTDNIKIPVAAAS
+535 PTDNVKVPVAAAS

-554 LSHRNIDTLNQRLG
+554 LSHRNIDTLNQRLD

-605 LGYDRTVADNQNGK
+605 LGYDRTVADHQNGK

-626 HSTMGDVDYHHGDGD
+626 HSAMGDVDYHHGDGD

-672 KYDIYHDGMKAANA
+672 KYNIYHDGMKAADA

-692 WMVSAEYG
+692 WMFSAEYG

-725 DYTLSNGVKVHS
+725 DYTLSNGVKAHD

-748 FRLGR
+748 FRLGK
-753 SFATLKGQEPN
+753 SFATPKGQEPN

-778 DWDMDILGTDASYYQ
+778 DWDMALWGTDTSYYQ

-806 GGKVSLTDNTVFYG
+806 GGKVSLTDNAVFYG
-820 DIEKSFGGDVT
+820 DVEKSFGGDVT

>member
-1 MNKWRNGYE
+1 MHMKSGRNLRRLILF
-10 NESEFA
+10 SLVA
-16 TTYYIQPG
+16 G
-24 CWMYIGGGLIDEK
+24 CALGGLGSGD
-37 VYATGNPPYEQIL
+37 VYAAGEPPYEQIL
-50 YINENNTVTQNDK
+50 YIKGDDTVTQNDT
-63 DPGLQ
+63 DPSLQ

-91 KRGLI
+91 KRGLV
-96 IMNSKKDLNSYTVRA
+96 IMNSKKNLNSYTVRA
-111 TLGADSSKTM
+111 TLGADSSMTM
-121 ADYQKS
+121 ADYGKS
-127 DYQTVLLE
+127 DYQTILLE
-135 PKYNGATIRDVNLQV
+135 SGNTAIHDVNLQV
-150 DGLLAHRYGR
+150 DGLLSHRYG
-160 GEGVYGIYSSGAMSL
+160 GSGVYGIYSGGGNQF

-184 TNAIKDSGIVNT
+184 KNAIKDSGIVNT

-206 NIGNL
+206 QIGNL
-211 YIDTKLDPNS
+211 YIDTKLDPNN
-221 TTGASIA
+221 TTGRSIA
-228 HNGLYADGGAVIN
+228 HNGLYADQGAVIN

-256 HEGYDN
+256 HDGYDN
-262 KYDSNTK
+262 EYDIDTK

-283 KHGGGSTVNINAKKD
+283 KHGSGSTININAKED
-298 GTILNPKNTVQIYGN
+298 GTILNPDNTVQIYGN
-313 LDAKEGT
+313 LDAKKGT

-340 NYTEATQTYG
+340 NYDEATQTYG
-350 DVLPDSQLQVTL
+350 AVRNDSHLQVTL

-369 PDIMLRGKDEQ
+369 PDIMLRGKDAQE
-380 GLDTR
+380 LDTR

-391 ITLDKGGTIDT
+391 ITLDKGGIIDT
-402 HAYNVHTEDKDT
+402 HAYNVHTGDKDT

-422 LKSNKGTFVMDASGA
+422 LKSNEGTVVMDASGA
-437 KVNNAYRNAGT
+437 KVNSTYRNAGT
-448 DFFTIKAGS
+448 DFFTIKDGS

-480 FADAASGI
+480 FADAAAGI

-500 DGALFDYTPVI
+500 DGALFDYTPII
-511 DKNVVADRFSSKGN
+511 DKNIVSGRFGTNGN

-535 PTDNIKIPVAAAS
+535 PTDNIKVPVAAAS
-548 AVHGDL
+548 AIHGDL

-605 LGYDRTVADNQNGK
+605 LGYDRTVADHQNGK

-626 HSTMGDVDYHHGDGD
+626 HSAMGDVDYHHGDGD

-672 KYDIYHDGMKAANA
+672 KYNIYHDGMKAADA

-725 DYTLSNGVKVHS
+725 DYTLSNGVKVHD

-748 FRLGR
+748 FRLGK
-753 SFATLKGQEPN
+753 SFATPKGQEPN
-764 QIYLKFNAL
+764 QIYLKFNVL

-778 DWDMDILGTDASYYQ
+778 DWDMALWGTDASYYQ

-820 DIEKSFGGDVT
+820 GVEKSFGGDVT